1 MIVVGVDGSDPSD
14 RALKWAAS
22 VAHLR
27 DRPLRIIYAAKGSAE
42 TGNAVV
48 RQAAATVNAI
58 YPSLPV
64 ETAVVPDNPAHAL
77 IAASTN
83 ATMVVVGNRG
93 HGGFHDL
100 LLGSTSLH
108 TAMHAKCPVT
118 VVRPPRHEEPHPDA
132 VDRIVVGVDGSPH
145 SEPALEFAFE
155 EAELTG
161 RGITAVHA
169 WQGDITAGAM
179 GMPYVYDPIE
189 RQAQAVR
196 LLEETLARWMDR
208 HPEVDVRSKVEQM
221 PAAAALVD
229 HSRGAHEVVAGSR
242 GLGGFTGAV
251 LGSVSQA
258 LIHHASCPVVIAHQR
273 ETASSG

>member
-14 RALKWAAS
+14 RALKWSAS
-22 VAHLR
+22 AAHLR
-27 DRPLRIIYAAKGSAE
+27 DLPLRIVYATKVFSD
-42 TGNAVV
+42 TGNEVV

-58 YPSLPV
+58 YPSLSV
-64 ETAVVPDNPAHAL
+64 GTEVVQDNPAHAL
-77 IAASTN
+77 VAASEH

-108 TAMHAKCPVT
+108 TAMHAKCPVA

-155 EAELTG
+155 EAGLTG
-161 RGITAVHA
+161 RSITAVNA

-189 RQAQAVR
+189 RQAQAVK
-196 LLEETLARWMDR
+196 LVEKTLAPWLDS
-208 HPEVDVRSKVEQM
+208 HPDVDMRSTVVQM

-229 HSRGAHEVVAGSR
+229 HSRGAYEVVAGSR

-258 LIHHASCPVVIAHQR
+258 LIHHASCPVVVAHQR
-273 ETASSG
+273 NPR